1 MNFLDRFPTLCRTV
15 VYSIFRALVI
25 TSKKPPLIWVNICVA
40 GAPAPKK
47 KLFFFPPPQKNLCK
61 KGDGSDRIGSR
72 QRSVCDVGKRIY
84 LVVGSLK
91 KRVRSRR
98 RAYFTI

>member
-1 MNFLDRFPTLCRTV
+1 MNFLERFPTLCRTV
-15 VYSIFRALVI
+15 YNIFRALVI

-40 GAPAPKK
+40 DVAAPKK
-47 KLFFFPPPQKNLCK
+47 KFFSSVPPPK
-61 KGDGSDRIGSR
+61 KIFVIKVMDRIGSR